1 MEVAFHLLRAMRPR
15 QWIKN
20 VFVFVALIFARRV
33 ADTDAVMVAVMAF
46 LAFCLASS
54 ASYLLND
61 IFDRERDRQHPEK
74 ALRPIASGAL
84 GVLPAAVSATILWSG
99 ALVLA
104 WRVNL
109 HVLWIVGGYLVLQ
122 LLYSFLL
129 KHVVILDLFVIAA
142 GFVLRVAAGAEAI
155 PVPISSWLFVC
166 TVLISLFLGTAKRR
180 HELCNLE
187 KAEDH
192 RATLGRYSPYLLD
205 QMIAITAA
213 ATVVSYSLYTL
224 SEETTRKFGTD
235 GLKWTIPF
243 VLFGLFRYL
252 YLIHVR
258 RQGDQPE
265 KVLLTDIPLVINV
278 LLYGVVVALVLYFEI

>member
-1 MEVAFHLLRAMRPR
+1 MEIAFHLLRAMRLR
-15 QWIKN
+15 QWTKN
-20 VFVFVALIFARRV
+20 VFVFAALIFARRV
-33 ADTDAVMVAVMAF
+33 DDTGAVMAAVMAF
-46 LAFCLASS
+46 GAFCLASS
-54 ASYLLND
+54 AAYLLND

-74 ALRPIASGAL
+74 AKRPIASGAL
-84 GVLPAAVSATILWSG
+84 GVAPATVSATILWIG

-104 WRVNL
+104 FLVNL
-109 HVLWIVGGYLVLQ
+109 HVLWIVGGYLLLQ

-142 GFVLRVAAGAEAI
+142 GFVMRVAAGAEAI

-180 HELCNLE
+180 HELLSLTR
-187 KAEDH
+187 AEDH
-192 RATLGRYSPYLLD
+192 RATLGKYSPYLLD
-205 QMIAITAA
+205 QMIVITAA

-224 SEETTRKFGTD
+224 SADTITKFGTD
-235 GLKWTIPF
+235 RLKWTIPF

-258 RQGDQPE
+258 KKGDQPE
-265 KVLLTDIPLVINV
+265 KVLFTDIPLLANV
-278 LLYGVVVALVLYFEI
+278 LLYGAVVVLVLYFEI

>member
-1 MEVAFHLLRAMRPR
+1 MEVAFHLLRAMRLR
-15 QWIKN
+15 QWTKN

-33 ADTDAVMVAVMAF
+33 TDTDAVMAAVMAF
-46 LAFCLASS
+46 AAFCLASS
-54 ASYLLND
+54 AAYLLND

-74 ALRPIASGAL
+74 AKRPIASGAL
-84 GVLPAAVSATILWSG
+84 GVLPASVSAAILWIG

-104 WRVNL
+104 FFVNL
-109 HVLWIVGGYLVLQ
+109 HVLWIVGAYLVLQ
-122 LLYSFLL
+122 LFYSFWL

-142 GFVLRVAAGAEAI
+142 GFVMRVAAGAEAI

-180 HELCNLE
+180 HELCSLE
-187 KAEDH
+187 KAENH

-224 SEETTRKFGTD
+224 SEETVAKFGTD
-235 GLKWTIPF
+235 ALKWTIPF

-252 YLIHVR
+252 YLVHVR
-258 RQGDQPE
+258 EKGDQPE
-265 KVLLTDIPLVINV
+265 KLLLTDVPLLVNII
-278 LLYGVVVALVLYFEI
+278 LYGATVLGVLYLEI

>member
-1 MEVAFHLLRAMRPR
+1 MEVAFHLLRAMRLR
-15 QWIKN
+15 QWTKN
-20 VFVFVALIFARRV
+20 IFVFVALIFSRRV
-33 ADTDAVMVAVMAF
+33 IDTDAVMAAVMTF
-46 LAFCLASS
+46 GAFCLASS
-54 ASYLLND
+54 AAYLLND

-74 ALRPIASGAL
+74 AKRPIAAGVL
-84 GVLPAAVSATILWSG
+84 GVAPAAVSATILWMG
-99 ALVLA
+99 GMVMAFF
-104 WRVNL
+104 VNL

-180 HELCNLE
+180 HELCSLE

-192 RATLGRYSPYLLD
+192 RATLGKYSPYLLD

-224 SEETTRKFGTD
+224 SEDTISKFGTD
-235 GLKWTIPF
+235 QLKWTIPF

-252 YLIHVR
+252 YLVHVR
-258 RQGDQPE
+258 KQGDQPE
-265 KVLLTDIPLVINV
+265 KVLFTDIPLLINV
-278 LLYGVVVALVLYFEI
+278 LLYGVVVVLVLYFRI

>member
-1 MEVAFHLLRAMRPR
+1 MRLR
-15 QWIKN
+15 QWTKN

-46 LAFCLASS
+46 GAFCLASS
-54 ASYLLND
+54 AAYLLND

-74 ALRPIASGAL
+74 AKRPIASGAL
-84 GVLPAAVSATILWSG
+84 GVAPAVVSATILWIG
-99 ALVLA
+99 ALVIAFLI
-104 WRVNL
+104 NQ

-122 LLYSFLL
+122 LFYSFLL

-142 GFVLRVAAGAEAI
+142 GFVMRVAAGAEAI

-180 HELCNLE
+180 HELLSLE

-192 RATLGRYSPYLLD
+192 RATLGRYSAYLLD

-224 SEETTRKFGTD
+224 SEDTIRKFGTD
-235 GLKWTIPF
+235 QLKWTIPF

-258 RQGDQPE
+258 KKGDQPE
-265 KVLLTDIPLVINV
+265 KVLLTDIPLLLNIF
-278 LLYGVVVALVLYFEI
+278 LYGIVVVLVLYFEI